1 MSGLRQGRRPRQGRR
16 LAAAFAQAKAEN
28 RAALITFATV
38 GYPTPADTANV
49 VRALLD
55 GGSDIVELGIPF
67 SDPLADGATIQH
79 ASQTALEQ
87 GTTLGMAFDLVRD
100 LRSEGV
106 TTPLVFMGYY
116 NPFLHYGLERVA
128 DKAAEIGLDGF
139 IVPDL
144 PPEEGQEFGSLARD
158 RNLDLIPL
166 LAPTSTDSRIQTN
179 VQAGSGFVYCV
190 SLTGV
195 TGARE
200 QLSATLP
207 DFLSRVRAHTDL
219 PLAVG
224 FGVSRPEHVATIA
237 QIAEGVVSA
246 SALINIL
253 DDTPPGG
260 ATTSWPTS
268 SAPCGRPRYA

>member
-1 MSGLRQGRRPRQGRR
+1 MSSLRQGSR
-16 LAAAFAQAKAEN
+16 LAEAFARAKAED

-38 GYPTPADTANV
+38 GYPTPADTATV
-49 VRALLD
+49 VRALLE

-79 ASQTALEQ
+79 ASQIALEQ
-87 GTTLGMAFDLVRD
+87 GTTLSMAFNLVRD
-100 LRSEGV
+100 LRAEGV

-116 NPFLHYGLERVA
+116 NPFLHYGLERVVA
-128 DKAAEIGLDGF
+128 EAAEIGLDGF

-144 PPEEGQEFGSLARD
+144 PPEEGQEFGKLARAHG
-158 RNLDLIPL
+158 LDLIPL
-166 LAPTSTDSRIQTN
+166 LAPTSTESRIRTN

-207 DFLSRVRAHTDL
+207 EFLTRVRAHTDL

-224 FGVSRPEHVATIA
+224 FGVSLPEHVATIA
-237 QIAEGVVSA
+237 QVAEGVVSA
-246 SALINIL
+246 SALINVL
-253 DDTPPGG
+253 DDNSAARRIDALTDLVKAMRE
-260 ATTSWPTS
+260 AT
-268 SAPCGRPRYA
+268 GRKE

>member
-1 MSGLRQGRRPRQGRR
+1 MSR
-16 LAAAFAQAKAEN
+16 LSATFARIRAED

-38 GYPTPADTANV
+38 GYPTPGDTADV
-49 VRALLD
+49 VRALLA
-55 GGSDIVELGIPF
+55 GGSDVVELGIPF

-79 ASQTALEQ
+79 ASQIALEQ
-87 GTTLGMAFDLVRD
+87 GTTLKMAFDLVREI
-100 LRSEGV
+100 RSEGV

-116 NPFLHYGLERVA
+116 NPFLHYGLERVVTE
-128 DKAAEIGLDGF
+128 AAEIGLDGF

-144 PPEEGQEFGSLARD
+144 PPEEGQEFGRLAQALG
-158 RNLDLIPL
+158 LDLIPL
-166 LAPTSTDSRIQTN
+166 LAPTSTESRIQAN

-200 QLSATLP
+200 QLSSTLP
-207 DFLSRVRAHTDL
+207 EFLGRVRDHTNL

-237 QIAEGVVSA
+237 QMAEGVVSA
-246 SALINIL
+246 SALINVL
-253 DDTPPGG
+253 DDVPASRRYDALTSLVRAMRE
-260 ATTSWPTS
+260 ATAH
-268 SAPCGRPRYA
+268 AP

>member
-1 MSGLRQGRRPRQGRR
+1 MSR
-16 LAAAFAQAKAEN
+16 LTATFDQTRAEN

-38 GYPTPADTANV
+38 GYPSPADTKRV

-55 GGSDIVELGIPF
+55 GGSDVVELGIPF

-79 ASQTALEQ
+79 ASQTALDQ
-87 GTTLGMAFDLVRD
+87 GTTLGMAFNLVRE
-100 LRSEGV
+100 LRDEGV

-116 NPFLHYGLERVA
+116 NPFLRYGLQRVVA
-128 DKAAEIGLDGF
+128 EAAEIGLDGF

-144 PPEEGQEFGSLARD
+144 PPEEGQEFGRLARA

-166 LAPTSTDSRIQTN
+166 LAPTSTESRIRAN
-179 VQAGSGFVYCV
+179 VQVGSGFVYCV

-200 QLSATLP
+200 QLSAALP
-207 DFLSRVRAHTDL
+207 DFLDRVRAHTGL

-237 QIAEGVVSA
+237 QLAEGVVSA
-246 SALINIL
+246 SVLINIL
-253 DDTPPGG
+253 DETP
-260 ATTSWPTS
+260 A
-268 SAPCGRPRYA
+268 ARRYQALADLVRAMREKTLRQAIAND

>member
-1 MSGLRQGRRPRQGRR
+1 MSR
-16 LAAAFAQAKAEN
+16 LAATFAQVKAEN
-28 RAALITFATV
+28 RAALITYATV
-38 GYPTPADTANV
+38 GYPTPADTAYV
-49 VRALLD
+49 VRALLE
-55 GGSDIVELGIPF
+55 GGSDVVELGIPF

-87 GTTLGMAFDLVRD
+87 GTTLSMAFAAVRD
-100 LRSEGV
+100 LRAEGV
-106 TTPLVFMGYY
+106 ETPLVFMGYY
-116 NPFLHYGLERVA
+116 NPFLHYGLERVVA
-128 DKAAEIGLDGF
+128 EAAEIGLDGF

-144 PPEEGQEFGSLARD
+144 PPEEGQEFGRLARAHD
-158 RNLDLIPL
+158 LDLIPL
-166 LAPTSTDSRIQTN
+166 LAPTSTESRIRKN

-224 FGVSRPEHVATIA
+224 FGVSRPEHVTTIA
-237 QIAEGVVSA
+237 QLAEGVVSA

-253 DDTPPGG
+253 DDTPASRRYTALADLVRSMRE
-260 ATTSWPTS
+260 ATT
-268 SAPCGRPRYA
+268 RNE

>member
-1 MSGLRQGRRPRQGRR
+1 MSRIT
-16 LAAAFAQAKAEN
+16 ATFAQAKAEN
-28 RAALITFATV
+28 RAALITYATV
-38 GYPTPADTANV
+38 GYPTPAHTADV
-49 VRALLD
+49 VRALLA

-79 ASQTALEQ
+79 ASQVALEQ
-87 GTTLGMAFDLVRD
+87 GTTLSMSLDLVRE
-100 LRSEGV
+100 LRAEGV

-116 NPFLHYGLERVA
+116 NPFLHYGLKRVVDA
-128 DKAAEIGLDGF
+128 AAEIGLDGF

-144 PPEEGQEFGSLARD
+144 PPEEGQEFGSLARAHD
-158 RNLDLIPL
+158 LDLIPL
-166 LAPTSTDSRIQTN
+166 LAPTSTESRIEAN
-179 VQAGSGFVYCV
+179 VNAGSGFVYCV

-195 TGARE
+195 TGARD

-207 DFLSRVRAHTDL
+207 EFLGRVRRHTDL

-246 SALINIL
+246 SALINVL
-253 DDTPPGG
+253 EDTPAERRFAALTELVRAMRA
-260 ATTSWPTS
+260 ATARTP
-268 SAPCGRPRYA
+268 

>member
-1 MSGLRQGRRPRQGRR
+1 MIGGGVVSR
-16 LAAAFAQAKAEN
+16 LTATFAQTRAEN

-38 GYPTPADTANV
+38 GYPTPADTAHV

-55 GGSDIVELGIPF
+55 GGSDVVELGIPF

-79 ASQTALEQ
+79 ASQIALEQ
-87 GTTLGMAFDLVRD
+87 GTTLKMAFNLVRD
-100 LRSEGV
+100 LRAEGV

-116 NPFLHYGLERVA
+116 NPFLHYGLERVVA
-128 DKAAEIGLDGF
+128 EAAAIGLDGF

-144 PPEEGQEFGSLARD
+144 PPEEGQEFGRLAKAH
-158 RNLDLIPL
+158 NLDLIPL
-166 LAPTSTDSRIQTN
+166 LAPTSTDSRIEAN

-207 DFLSRVRAHTDL
+207 DFLGRVRKQTDL

-237 QIAEGVVSA
+237 QMAEGVVSA
-246 SALINIL
+246 SALINVL
-253 DDTPPGG
+253 DDTPASKRYDVLADLVRAMRA
-260 ATTSWPTS
+260 ATAHTP
-268 SAPCGRPRYA
+268 

>member
-1 MSGLRQGRRPRQGRR
+1 MSRLRRRRR
-16 LAAAFAQAKAEN
+16 LAATFAQTKAEN

-38 GYPTPADTANV
+38 GYPTPADTAHV
-49 VRALLD
+49 VRALLA
-55 GGSDIVELGIPF
+55 GGSDVVELGIPF

-79 ASQTALEQ
+79 ASQTALDQ
-87 GTTLGMAFDLVRD
+87 GTTLAMAFDLVRE
-100 LRSEGV
+100 LRAENV

-116 NPFLHYGLERVA
+116 NPFLHYGLERVVA
-128 DKAAEIGLDGF
+128 EAAEIGLDGF

-144 PPEEGQEFGSLARD
+144 PPEEGQEFATLARAH
-158 RNLDLIPL
+158 NLDLIPL
-166 LAPTSTDSRIQTN
+166 LAPTSTDSRIEAN

-195 TGARE
+195 TGARD
-200 QLSATLP
+200 QLSAALP
-207 DFLSRVRAHTDL
+207 DFLARVRQHTDL

-246 SALINIL
+246 SALINVL
-253 DDTPPGG
+253 DETPTAQRYDALTVLVSAMRE
-260 ATTSWPTS
+260 ATV
-268 SAPCGRPRYA
+268 RHL

>member
-1 MSGLRQGRRPRQGRR
+1 MSR
-16 LAAAFAQAKAEN
+16 LAATFAQTRAEN

-38 GYPTPADTANV
+38 GYPSPADTKHV
-49 VRALLD
+49 VSALLA
-55 GGSDIVELGIPF
+55 GGSDVVELGIPF

-79 ASQTALEQ
+79 ASQIALEQ
-87 GTTLGMAFDLVRD
+87 GTKLQMAFDLVRE
-100 LRSEGV
+100 LRAEGV

-116 NPFLHYGLERVA
+116 NPFLHYGLERVVA
-128 DKAAEIGLDGF
+128 EAEEIGLDGF

-144 PPEEGQEFGSLARD
+144 PPEEGQEFAALATARG
-158 RNLDLIPL
+158 LDLVPL
-166 LAPTSTDSRIQTN
+166 LAPTSTESRIQAN

-200 QLSATLP
+200 QISATLP
-207 DFLSRVRAHTDL
+207 EFLGRVRKHTDL

-246 SALINIL
+246 SALINVL
-253 DDTPPGG
+253 DETPVAQRYDVLADLVRAMRA
-260 ATTSWPTS
+260 ATVRTETPVKGTT
-268 SAPCGRPRYA
+268 P